1 MTKKQWRNAAE
12 YAQRLGDSL
21 GAEIERATAVLGHL
35 YDANESLP
43 KRVAVAHAESLVARL
58 TAAQADARD
67 LYWHAGSVASV
78 KAADP
83 SLKPAA
89 SPAGFE
95 SKAVH

>member
-12 YAQRLGDSL
+12 YAQRLGNSL

-58 TAAQADARD
+58 TAAQADARVPVQ
-67 LYWHAGSVASV
+67 VASV

-89 SPAGFE
+89 NPAGFE